1 MTTKPSLVKV
11 DESKLVEGY
20 KADEGKAP
28 WHLAPWDAF
37 SAIVKV
43 LAFGAKK
50 YTDRNWEKGMDWSR
64 MYDSAMRH
72 LLAFWNGEDIDKES
86 GLPHIDHALWNV
98 AGLAHYAAF
107 YRDRDDR
114 PRKDCEIEEIIKAA
128 EEETKK

>member
-1 MTTKPSLVKV
+1 MNGAFRDDNGKP
-11 DESKLVEGY
+11 
-20 KADEGKAP
+20 P
-28 WHLAPWDAF
+28 IHLIPPDV
-37 SAIVKV
+37 ILR
-43 LAFGAKK
+43 LARVYQYGAKK
-50 YTDRNWEKGMDWSR
+50 YAPRNWEKGMDWSR

-72 LLAFWNGEDIDKES
+72 LLAFWNGEDLDPES

-114 PRKDCEIEEIIKAA
+114 PRKDFEIEEIEEIIMAA